1 MTEKEII
8 TALECCIAE
17 GFTCAGCPYD
27 TIDAS
32 GAEYDC
38 SYYLRKDTL
47 DLVKNQ
53 NMVINQ
59 LYRVINDKGQYIEHI
74 KAEKNKL
81 MGANILQSKQVDDL
95 QEEVDRLKAEIKKP
109 VCMPG
114 DTVYFPASGGEAYPA
129 TVRKIIY
136 DTSWIA
142 FEEAAIGKQVFLT
155 KEAAERAGAKNGNN
169 SNT

>member
-8 TALECCIAE
+8 TALDCCYGFHCEKCPLKGDAHCGQTLKDESVKLIQSLQAE
-17 GFTCAGCPYD
+17 V
-27 TIDAS
+27 
-32 GAEYDC
+32 E
-38 SYYLRKDTL
+38 
-47 DLVKNQ
+47 
-53 NMVINQ
+53 
-59 LYRVINDKGQYIEHI
+59 
-74 KAEKNKL
+74 
-81 MGANILQSKQVDDL
+81 
-95 QEEVDRLKAEIKKP
+95 RLKEECDKNFEKWEILDKRTKERYAELYEEAKSVIRAEAIKKP